1 MALLYGAGDFSR
13 SIQIANMS
21 GWDTDCNVSNVGT
34 IVGVA
39 GGVDGIPARWRHPI
53 NDVLITAGLLGARNL
68 LDIPGCVDLFCRLGR
83 RVAGAPIGRR

>member
-39 GGVDGIPARWRHPI
+39 GGWTAFRHGG
-53 NDVLITAGLLGARNL
+53 VTR
-68 LDIPGCVDLFCRLGR
+68 
-83 RVAGAPIGRR
+83 